1 MMFIVF
7 SVHNRSQQSPGAGW
21 KKKDW
26 NSHSNLVGRMDPV
39 QCLEY
44 QCYMHTL
51 VWSLEKLFNTLAYFV
66 ETHLEEDKVMD
77 NYILLR

>member
-1 MMFIVF
+1 
-7 SVHNRSQQSPGAGW
+7 
-21 KKKDW
+21 
-26 NSHSNLVGRMDPV
+26 MDPV